1 MPFPEIRPGRSSS
14 ENSKRTADADM
25 PVMLERRGVVVVA
38 QFDRNEKR
46 NAINAEMTKA
56 IDSALPLNVGR
67 EVLLITDL
75 RWWSANRP
83 AHGSG

>member
-46 NAINAEMTKA
+46 NAINA
-56 IDSALPLNVGR
+56 
-67 EVLLITDL
+67 
-75 RWWSANRP
+75 
-83 AHGSG
+83 